1 MDALTI
7 QPSLPLPLSEDY
19 NFLRLKG
26 IEAIEKLTGT
36 IWTNYNDSDPGI
48 TLLEALCYALTDLAY
63 RVSMPLEDL
72 LAPADPRVNYW
83 ENNFYTARQIL
94 PSSPLTYTD
103 LRKTLIDID
112 GVLNAWVERSYES
125 EVLCYIDSTNSVLSY
140 TPDNNQYLALKGLH
154 KVYVEFEDAV
164 LRERA
169 ETKVLNEVRA
179 KLSHHRTLCEDIVE
193 VAPVQYELFTLN
205 AVFHLHEGSDLIAL
219 QAKVFLVV
227 KNFFSPPVSF
237 YSLDEMLGKGYTHDE
252 IFEGPVLRHGFIDTA
267 ELERSSEFKL
277 THLSD
282 LVNLLLDLDEIISIT
297 NFIIPEAQGLF
308 KLDDF
313 PNNDFAAWLYAM
325 GLDRKIPKLDV
336 LKCDLL
342 YLRSGDRFRSST
354 EQRADMKLSLDML
367 NFLEGNQAHARLKGY
382 HPDLAVPHGTFM
394 NTAEY
399 FPVQRTLP
407 HCYNQHYSL
416 IATQVKDI
424 RAQFELLKALG
435 PDKILP
441 LQLKSYLMV
450 FEQILANNF
459 SQLSHLKEL
468 FSFDPGIRQTY
479 FSQKPNEIFDL
490 NYLFTISAD
499 HFFTHDLPAI
509 LEKPLLALDRRE
521 RFLDHLSAEYS
532 EDLGR
537 YSQLMHQHEGDQAAG
552 SRLIVDKALM
562 LQDYIAISNYRSR
575 GLDYTDADKGYN
587 SDNVSGFE
595 KRLSRLLGIRDY
607 KIRNLAIDYIKIH
620 TITHENGV
628 QRFSVKV
635 IDPDDKDRVLLNS
648 EEYEFQ
654 EEAEGILN
662 YILKN
667 GWNKTLYLDSFSQN
681 RVAYNLQMATDEGD
695 RETVAFKYVNVRE
708 RNQQEAEA
716 MLKTDFDRLLTLLTR
731 ISANEGIHL
740 VEHILLR
747 PKIGPRHSAK
757 KSTLDADLI
766 NFLPLRTVG
775 ALIDPAPMT
784 IRAAYNFKINSTQQN
799 LKTTWK
805 ISFKDEYGNEI
816 LVFDEAFTYYKH
828 VLRRVTLVRQFGS
841 DAPSYHKV
849 LQKDGAFTLELWS
862 VNHVLARGTGTYTE
876 TELNTL
882 ITTLVHYFALE
893 APGLSTQPDESDDD
907 PYSYQ
912 LSLVIPDWPKRFQ
925 EAGFRH
931 LLEQTIYL
939 ETPAHITVHVL
950 WAGHGLMHDFE
961 EAYRLWLEELSA
973 SPAPNAELVNNLI
986 YELKVLNEANSAL
999 MAKNSFNPNEDN

>member
-297 NFIIPEAQGLF
+297 NFIIPEAQGPF

-635 IDPDDKDRVLLNS
+635 IDPEDKDRVLLNS

-716 MLKTDFDRLLTLLTR
+716 MLKADFERLLTLLTT

-757 KSTLDADLI
+757 KPTLDADLI

-784 IRAAYNFKINSTQQN
+784 IRAAYNFKLNSTQQN

-828 VLRRVTLVRQFGS
+828 VLRRVSLVRQFGS

-862 VNHVLARGTGTYTE
+862 VNHLLARGTGTYTE

-893 APGLSTQPDESDDD
+893 ALGLSTQPDESDDD

-912 LSLVIPDWPKRFQ
+912 LSVVIPDWPKRFQ

>member
-297 NFIIPEAQGLF
+297 NFIIPEAQGPF

-424 RAQFELLKALG
+424 RAQFELLKTLG

-521 RFLDHLSAEYS
+521 RLLDHLSAEYS

-667 GWNKTLYLDSFSQN
+667 GWNKNLYLDSFSQN

-716 MLKTDFDRLLTLLTR
+716 MLKADFERLLTLLTT

-757 KSTLDADLI
+757 KPTLDADLI

-784 IRAAYNFKINSTQQN
+784 IRAAYNFKLNSTQQN

-828 VLRRVTLVRQFGS
+828 VLRRVTSVRQFGS

-862 VNHVLARGTGTYTE
+862 VNHLLARGTGTYTE

-912 LSLVIPDWPKRFQ
+912 LSVVIPDWPKRFQ

>member
-297 NFIIPEAQGLF
+297 NFIIPEAQGPF

-342 YLRSGDRFRSST
+342 YLRSGDRFRSSS

-394 NTAEY
+394 KTAEY

-424 RAQFELLKALG
+424 RAQFELLKTLG

-468 FSFDPGIRQTY
+468 FSFDPAIRQTY

-499 HFFTHDLPAI
+499 HFFTHDLQAI
-509 LEKPLLALDRRE
+509 LEKPL
-521 RFLDHLSAEYS
+521 
-532 EDLGR
+532 
-537 YSQLMHQHEGDQAAG
+537 
-552 SRLIVDKALM
+552 
-562 LQDYIAISNYRSR
+562 
-575 GLDYTDADKGYN
+575 
-587 SDNVSGFE
+587 
-595 KRLSRLLGIRDY
+595 
-607 KIRNLAIDYIKIH
+607 
-620 TITHENGV
+620 
-628 QRFSVKV
+628 
-635 IDPDDKDRVLLNS
+635 
-648 EEYEFQ
+648 
-654 EEAEGILN
+654 
-662 YILKN
+662 
-667 GWNKTLYLDSFSQN
+667 
-681 RVAYNLQMATDEGD
+681 
-695 RETVAFKYVNVRE
+695 
-708 RNQQEAEA
+708 
-716 MLKTDFDRLLTLLTR
+716 
-731 ISANEGIHL
+731 
-740 VEHILLR
+740 
-747 PKIGPRHSAK
+747 
-757 KSTLDADLI
+757 
-766 NFLPLRTVG
+766 
-775 ALIDPAPMT
+775 
-784 IRAAYNFKINSTQQN
+784 
-799 LKTTWK
+799 
-805 ISFKDEYGNEI
+805 
-816 LVFDEAFTYYKH
+816 
-828 VLRRVTLVRQFGS
+828 
-841 DAPSYHKV
+841 
-849 LQKDGAFTLELWS
+849 
-862 VNHVLARGTGTYTE
+862 
-876 TELNTL
+876 
-882 ITTLVHYFALE
+882 
-893 APGLSTQPDESDDD
+893 
-907 PYSYQ
+907 
-912 LSLVIPDWPKRFQ
+912 
-925 EAGFRH
+925 
-931 LLEQTIYL
+931 
-939 ETPAHITVHVL
+939 
-950 WAGHGLMHDFE
+950 
-961 EAYRLWLEELSA
+961 
-973 SPAPNAELVNNLI
+973 
-986 YELKVLNEANSAL
+986 
-999 MAKNSFNPNEDN
+999 

>member
-297 NFIIPEAQGLF
+297 NFIIPEAQGPF

-681 RVAYNLQMATDEGD
+681 RVAYNLQMPTDEGD

-716 MLKTDFDRLLTLLTR
+716 MLKADFERLLTLLTT

-862 VNHVLARGTGTYTE
+862 VKHVLARGTGTYTE

>member
-297 NFIIPEAQGLF
+297 NFIIPEAQGPF

-424 RAQFELLKALG
+424 RAQFELLKTLG

-635 IDPDDKDRVLLNS
+635 IDPEDKDRVLLNS

-681 RVAYNLQMATDEGD
+681 RVAYNLQMPTDEGD

-912 LSLVIPDWPKRFQ
+912 LSVVIPDWPKRFQ

>member
-297 NFIIPEAQGLF
+297 NFIIPEAQGPF

-635 IDPDDKDRVLLNS
+635 IDPEDKDRVLLNS

-681 RVAYNLQMATDEGD
+681 RVAYNLQMPTDEGD

-912 LSLVIPDWPKRFQ
+912 LSVVIPDWPKRFQ

-986 YELKVLNEANSAL
+986 YELKVLNEANNAL